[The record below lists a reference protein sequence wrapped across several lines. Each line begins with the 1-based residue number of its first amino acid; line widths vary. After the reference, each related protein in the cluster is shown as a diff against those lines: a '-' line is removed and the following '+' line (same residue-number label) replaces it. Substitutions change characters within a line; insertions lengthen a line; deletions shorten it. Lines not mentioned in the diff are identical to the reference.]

1 MLFMCA
7 LVTYAFWV
15 YVCSCLSVICLWQI
29 CACMHACVCCFDF
42 KLRSMGFLA
51 TEEQPADLLWLAS
64 HLCHIA
70 FFLEPPSFDF
80 LLLAISVSMNN
91 TVFLHSKWIVLYL
104 PNKCFTALIYRS
116 QHCNRDEK
124 KTVDSQQSLHTCS
137 VYAQVQIIHSKG
149 RQILSHKGF
158 IQYLIDC
165 EGR

>member
-29 CACMHACVCCFDF
+29 CACMHACVLFWF
-42 KLRSMGFLA
+42 QTQVNGFSSYRR
-51 TEEQPADLLWLAS
+51 TAS
-64 HLCHIA
+64 RFTLVSFSSLSYCL
-70 FFLEPPSFDF
+70 FPWTPPSFDF